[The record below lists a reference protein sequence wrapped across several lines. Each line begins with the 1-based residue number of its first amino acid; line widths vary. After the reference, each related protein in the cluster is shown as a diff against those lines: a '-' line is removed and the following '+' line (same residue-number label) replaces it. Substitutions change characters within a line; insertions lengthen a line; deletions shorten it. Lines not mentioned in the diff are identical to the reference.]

1 MKKYKIKLE
10 KKDFKFLDISSYNTK
25 GSRIKKFAID
35 LRNNEKAF
43 FKYERYNVSEACS
56 EKISYE
62 LAKVLGYDCAKID
75 LAKDNNGVV
84 GVLNYCFTEEEITEH
99 IDAVAYLNINVEER
113 PKFYTISNIKNK
125 LDELDVNLFYDFIK
139 IMIFDALVGETDRH
153 EENWGIL
160 RLNGKYRIS
169 PLYDNGCNLL
179 REFKNEEWAK
189 KYYDNIKS
197 FDAYINK
204 SQTLVYKEDNKSRYK
219 HFELIKY
226 LSDLYGSKVQEELKK
241 LEKLTDEKI
250 IDIVGQIPD
259 ELITNKHKEFII
271 KYIKI
276 RRNIL
281 LNIK

>member
-35 LRNNEKAF
+35 LRSNEKAF
-43 FKYERYNVSEACS
+43 FKYERYNVSETCS
-56 EKISYE
+56 EKVSYE
-62 LAKVLGYDCAKID
+62 LAKVLGYDCAKIE
-75 LAKDNNGVV
+75 LAKDSNGVV
-84 GVLNYCFTEEEITEH
+84 GVLNYYFTEEEITEH

-113 PKFYTISNIKNK
+113 PKFYTISNIKRK

-179 REFKNEEWAK
+179 REFKNEELAK

-197 FDAYINK
+197 FDAYVNK
-204 SQTLVYKEDNKSRYK
+204 SQTLIYKEDNKSKYK

-226 LSDLYGSKVQEELKK
+226 LSDLYGSKVQEELRK

-250 IDIVGQIPD
+250 IEIVGQIPD
-259 ELITNKHKEFII
+259 ELITYKHKEFMI
-271 KYIKI
+271 KYIKL